1 MGVYKGVFNKMNEEV
16 KEVLKVCVDL
26 VSISNELGKLE
37 DGCGVDYSDVITDL
51 KWTRMTLENRLRSL
65 KGRIN

>member
-1 MGVYKGVFNKMNEEV
+1 MNKEIQEI
-16 KEVLKVCVDL
+16 LKVCVDL

-51 KWTRMTLENRLRSL
+51 KWYRMTLENRLRSL
-65 KGRIN
+65 KEGG

>member
-1 MGVYKGVFNKMNEEV
+1 MIYKGVFNEMNEEV

-51 KWTRMTLENRLRSL
+51 KWNRMTLENRLRTL
-65 KGRIN
+65 KGA

>member
-1 MGVYKGVFNKMNEEV
+1 MNEEV

-51 KWTRMTLENRLRSL
+51 KWNKMTLENRLRTL
-65 KGRIN
+65 KGA